1 MERRKYEDYDD
12 YYEED
17 EIDLADLL
25 FMLIRRWKVI
35 VLVTI
40 PVVMLGFFVA
50 STRPSV
56 YRADTTLM
64 VSNGMQATGL
74 DNSDI
79 SLNQKLVVTYSEIA
93 KSRDILRR
101 VITKYDLP
109 ENIQQL
115 SNAINISVVKDTEL
129 IKLSYTCGDSKLAEA
144 VTNEVANEFI
154 QKVSQVMRVR
164 NVEIRGD
171 ETVRQY
177 ITNSIPATEEDWA
190 TEYEDYIVA
199 IKVVD
204 DLDEVIKH
212 IAKYGT
218 KHSESI
224 ITENYSNAQRFLN
237 EVDAA
242 AVYVNASTRFTDGGQ
257 FGFGAEIGI
266 STQKLHARGPM
277 GLKELTTTKYV
288 IMGNGQ
294 VRE

>member
-1 MERRKYEDYDD
+1 MEKRRKYEDFDD

-17 EIDLADLL
+17 EIDLADLF
-25 FMLIRRWKVI
+25 FMIIRRWKVI

-40 PVVMLGFFVA
+40 PIVMAGFFVA

-64 VSNGMQATGL
+64 VSSGTTGL

-154 QKVSQVMRVR
+154 QKVGQVMRVR
-164 NVEIRGD
+164 NV
-171 ETVRQY
+171 
-177 ITNSIPATEEDWA
+177 A
-190 TEYEDYIVA
+190 IVERA
-199 IKVVD
+199 QEPMQPLPKKR
-204 DLDEVIKH
+204 VI
-212 IAKYGT
+212 ILLA
-218 KHSESI
+218 SI
-224 ITENYSNAQRFLN
+224 ILGGCLG
-237 EVDAA
+237 VAA
-242 AVYVNASTRFTDGGQ
+242 AFFIEALHKKLRKSSDMEKILD
-257 FGFGAEIGI
+257 AEMLGMIPEI
-266 STQKLHARGPM
+266 VMNER
-277 GLKELTTTKYV
+277 KE
-288 IMGNGQ
+288 
-294 VRE
+294 EADE